1 MALKITEVPE
11 SFTLQSLSLLQWYVA
26 GIVKWEYDM
35 SVHLNKWER
44 PTVSPGSGR
53 CVRGGMQKASWEAI
67 AEPEEDWTNIQGR
80 A

>member
-35 SVHLNKWER
+35 SVHLNKWEAYSLSCIR
-44 PTVSPGSGR
+44 KVCKRRNAEGILGSNSR
-53 CVRGGMQKASWEAI
+53 TR
-67 AEPEEDWTNIQGR
+67 EDWTNMQGR